1 MRIIRH
7 WPRFRGRGNT
17 DTARN
22 HINGNHPPT
31 SAATT
36 ASFRGAQPFQKVR
49 HDYPYMHET
58 SVVMASC

>member
-49 HDYPYMHET
+49 HEYPYRP
-58 SVVMASC
+58 